1 MPGTVERKRTES
13 DSVMSGVHAPH
24 QGRRPH
30 LWRAGL
36 HALALVSVAFLAAA
50 CDGGSASP
58 GVASIGSTTSTT
70 SAIGTASSFGG
81 SDQQLYQAQ
90 LDYAACMRSHGEP
103 SFPDPVLMSQSVMF
117 GPGHNINQDS
127 PRFVSANTT
136 CKRLVPDGGT
146 PSPAQLQATIAQ
158 MVKNAECIRA
168 HGVTNFP
175 DPTVNVPGI
184 LAGFSLKG
192 LDPNSP
198 HFQAAQK
205 ACQRLA
211 PL

>member
-1 MPGTVERKRTES
+1 MN
-13 DSVMSGVHAPH
+13 GVHASQ
-24 QGRRPH
+24 QGRPH
-30 LWRAGL
+30 LRRAGL
-36 HALALVSVAFLAAA
+36 RALALVFFAFLAAA
-50 CDGGSASP
+50 CDGGSTSSR
-58 GVASIGSTTSTT
+58 VASIGSTTSTT
-70 SAIGTASSFGG
+70 SALGTASSFGQT
-81 SDQQLYQAQ
+81 DQQFYQVQ

-103 SFPDPVLMSQSVMF
+103 SFPDPVLTGQSVRF
-117 GPGHNINQDS
+117 GAGPNIDQDS

-146 PSPAQLQATIAQ
+146 PSPAQIQAMIAQ
-158 MVKNAECIRA
+158 MVKNAECMRA

-175 DPTVNVPGI
+175 DPTVNVPGM

-198 HFQAAQK
+198 QFQAAQK

-211 PL
+211 PLGAGG

>member
-1 MPGTVERKRTES
+1 MRSARTNQLRS
-13 DSVMSGVHAPH
+13 AGV
-24 QGRRPH
+24 
-30 LWRAGL
+30 
-36 HALALVSVAFLAAA
+36 ALALAAVAGLLAA
-50 CDGGSASP
+50 CGSGSASP

-70 SAIGTASSFGG
+70 SALGTASSFGQT
-81 SDQQLYQAQ
+81 DQQFYQGQ
-90 LDYAACMRSHGEP
+90 LAYAACMRSHGEP
-103 SFPDPVLMSQSVMF
+103 SFPDPVLTGQSVMF
-117 GPGHNINQDS
+117 GAGPNIDQDS

-146 PSPAQLQATIAQ
+146 PSPAQLQAMIAQ
-158 MVKNAECIRA
+158 MVKNAECMRA
-168 HGVTNFP
+168 RGITNFP

-198 HFQAAQK
+198 QFQAAQK

-211 PL
+211 PLGAGG

>member
-36 HALALVSVAFLAAA
+36 RALALVSFAFLAAA
-50 CDGGSASP
+50 CDGSSASP

-146 PSPAQLQATIAQ
+146 PSPAQIQALIAQ
-158 MVKNAECIRA
+158 MVKNAECMRA